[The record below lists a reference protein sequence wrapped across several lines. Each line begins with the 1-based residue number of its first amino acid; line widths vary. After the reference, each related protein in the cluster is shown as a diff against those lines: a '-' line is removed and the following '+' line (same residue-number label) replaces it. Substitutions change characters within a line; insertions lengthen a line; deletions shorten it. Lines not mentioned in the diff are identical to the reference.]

1 MIMFLDSVM
10 AAATKHPELRRAA
23 EKGLVM
29 IR

>member
-10 AAATKHPELRRAA
+10 AAATKQPELRRAA
-23 EKGLVM
+23 EGLVM